1 MPSAASQSEDW
12 PRPCWAAA
20 PRWRRRTTATRPEQ
34 AILGDAAKRLGV
46 SAADL
51 EDALAKAED
60 AQLDK
65 AVKDGKLTKEQAD
78 ELKKRREESGRVL
91 GFPGGGPRFGH
102 HELRRARPALRRSR
116 PAGRRGEGARHQR
129 AQALL
134 RAARRQDAR
143 PGREGPGEVAGR
155 RPCGSEGV
163 DEEHIDEAVKDGK
176 LTQKQADEI
185 LEHLDDRLEHLGEGG
200 PFGGERHFGRP
211 PGAPGAPRRLRR
223 PRPSPALAV
232 ARPCSTSP
240 TSRRSSAGAGAAR
253 S

>member
-1 MPSAASQSEDW
+1 MPAL
-12 PRPCWAAA
+12 
-20 PRWRRRTTATRPEQ
+20 TATEEELLRAKRSIAIGGLAATLLGGGAALAAKDDGDKTEQ

-78 ELKKRREESGRVL
+78 ELKKHREQSGRVL
-91 GFPGGGPRFGH
+91 GFPGGGPRFEH
-102 HELRRARPALRRSR
+102 HEFGGPGPRFGGPGPLADVAKALGIGERKLFSELRDGKTL
-116 PAGRRGEGARHQR
+116 
-129 AQALL
+129 AQVAKAQGKSLDDV
-134 RAARRQDAR
+134 RAALKA
-143 PGREGPGEVAGR
+143 
-155 RPCGSEGV
+155 STK
-163 DEEHIDEAVKDGK
+163 EHIDEAVKDGK

-211 PGAPGAPRRLRR
+211 PGGPGAPGGYGTPGPP
-223 PRPSPALAV
+223 PRWQ
-232 ARPCSTSP
+232 
-240 TSRRSSAGAGAAR
+240 
-253 S
+253 